1 MQTQVKYNFIKYCK
15 EKLHDAMSLTVKP
28 ALIWGLG
35 WSGAISQEV
44 AFKLGDEGL
53 SWQQKKRQGWVGNS
67 ID

>member
-35 WSGAISQEV
+35 WSGAIS
-44 AFKLGDEGL
+44 
-53 SWQQKKRQGWVGNS
+53 
-67 ID
+67 